1 MPHVRKGIR
10 FEPKQ
15 AVMEPPRETYVGG
28 ARVRAI
34 TVDPR
39 RQMRSVRLFADLR
52 GPGVSFGYSI
62 CVSFV
67 FFCDLSAS
75 PTITMR
81 DLFTFGLEELVAPVD
96 GWDAVFVG
104 LEVLAGSAGPST
116 PDGRKKVVPCI
127 EEDDLKSVPTPVMS
141 KMRLFASLEGS
152 LVDFF

>member
-1 MPHVRKGIR
+1 
-10 FEPKQ
+10 
-15 AVMEPPRETYVGG
+15 
-28 ARVRAI
+28 
-34 TVDPR
+34 
-39 RQMRSVRLFADLR
+39 
-52 GPGVSFGYSI
+52 
-62 CVSFV
+62 
-67 FFCDLSAS
+67 
-75 PTITMR
+75 MR

-152 LVDFF
+152 LVDFFDCLAVREAVVDDIECGRLFFVCSFAS